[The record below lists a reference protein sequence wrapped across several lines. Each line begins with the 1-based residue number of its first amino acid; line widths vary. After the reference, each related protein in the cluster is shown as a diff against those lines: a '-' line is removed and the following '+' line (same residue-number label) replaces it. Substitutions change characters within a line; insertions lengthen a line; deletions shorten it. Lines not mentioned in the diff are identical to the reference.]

1 MNRKIVLFPLAMAAI
16 LGLAGCSKDNKQ
28 PSSIE
33 STQTP
38 SSEVKKA
45 SITVDKT
52 TVELQ
57 VGEQVLITATVTDAE
72 NANKTWT
79 SSNNEVATVAAGTIT
94 GVKVGTATITVSLDS
109 DPTVKAEIAVTVV
122 GKKATKTTVKA
133 LASGEGILE
142 GTLYEVEGIL
152 EGLSHGD
159 AKGNAY
165 LTDIET
171 KATVKIYGLTTTESA
186 LTSSG
191 DTVKFTNPSDA
202 TTTLAAVNNGE
213 KVKIW
218 GVYTAWA
225 KNISGVLKSHEANAT
240 KYTAS
245 FEENA
250 HATIALDKTTDL
262 SYGDVVTATVTP
274 EAGYNIDSVKN
285 ETIYGAEDATK
296 TADGKFTFTA
306 TCVNKLVVTVSK
318 PVVGKATFNLT
329 DGEGGYLSEFGLSTS
344 YVEASATISGVKFDV
359 TRGAANKYDK
369 WEHNALALRTNTKVE
384 KEASLVVSG
393 KTFNSYAL
401 NYKWWG
407 NKCTLSVFTS
417 EDGTTWGSALQTITP
432 AAGASYTDDQT
443 LSSAE
448 GFKAAKYIK
457 FAVTTT
463 NSKNDGL
470 GIFSVELDIAA

>member
-16 LGLAGCSKDNKQ
+16 LGLAGCSNGNN
-28 PSSIE
+28 SSSSAE
-33 STQTP
+33 E
-38 SSEVKKA
+38 SSEVAKA
-45 SITVDKT
+45 SISVDKKA
-52 TVELQ
+52 VE
-57 VGEQVLITATVTDAE
+57 VAIGEKVLVTAKVTNAENGNKTWKSSNEGVATVT
-72 NANKTWT
+72 
-79 SSNNEVATVAAGTIT
+79 AGTIT
-94 GVKVGTATITVSLDS
+94 GVAIGTATITVSLDS

-122 GKKATKTTVKA
+122 GKKATKTTVEA
-133 LASGEGILE
+133 LASGNGILE

-152 EGLSHGD
+152 EGLSHSD
-159 AKGNAY
+159 PKGNAY

-171 KATVKIYGLTTTESA
+171 KKTVQIYGLTATESA
-186 LTSSG
+186 LSSSG
-191 DTVKFTNPSDA
+191 DTVKFTNPFDA
-202 TTTLAAVNNGE
+202 TTTLAGVNNGE
-213 KVKIW
+213 KVKVW
-218 GVYTAWA
+218 GVYTKWA
-225 KNISGVLKSHEANAT
+225 TNISGVLKSHEANAT

-250 HATIALDKTTDL
+250 HATIALDKTTNL

-285 ETIYGAEDATK
+285 ETIYGAENATK

-318 PVVGKATFNLT
+318 PIVGKTTFNLT
-329 DGEGGYLSEFGLSTS
+329 DAEGGYLSEFGLSTKE
-344 YVEASATISGVKFDV
+344 YVNASATIFGVKFDV
-359 TRGAANKYDK
+359 ISGAAKKQSK
-369 WEHNALALRTNTKVE
+369 WANNALALRTKSG

-393 KTFNSYAL
+393 KTFNSYKL

-407 NKCTLSVFTS
+407 SKCTLSVFTS
-417 EDGTTWGSALQTITP
+417 EDGTTWGSALETVKVP
-432 AAGASYTDDQT
+432 SGVDYTEDQI

-448 GFKAAKYIK
+448 DFKASKYIK

-463 NSKNDGL
+463 NSDNDGL

>member
-16 LGLAGCSKDNKQ
+16 LGLAGCSKEDKQ

-57 VGEQVLITATVTDAE
+57 VGEQTLVTATVTDAE
-72 NANKTWT
+72 NVNKTWA
-79 SSNNEVATVAAGTIT
+79 SSNKEVATVAAGTIT
-94 GVKVGTATITVSLDS
+94 GVKEGTATITVSLDS

-122 GKKATKTTVKA
+122 GKKATKTTVEA
-133 LASGEGILE
+133 LASGNGILE

-152 EGLSHGD
+152 EGLSHSD
-159 AKGNAY
+159 SKGNAY

-171 KATVKIYGLTTTESA
+171 KKTVKIYGLTTTESA
-186 LTSSG
+186 LSSSG
-191 DTVKFTNPSDA
+191 NTVTFKNPSDA
-202 TTTLAAVNNGE
+202 TTTLAAVKNGE

-225 KNISGVLKSHEANAT
+225 KNISGVLKSHEANTT

-250 HATIALDKTTDL
+250 HATIALDKTTGL

-274 EAGYNIDSVKN
+274 ETGYNIDSVKN
-285 ETIYGAEDATK
+285 ETIYGSENATK

-306 TCVNKLVVTVSK
+306 TCFNKLVVTVSK
-318 PVVGKATFNLT
+318 PVVGKVTFDLT
-329 DGEGGYLSEFGLSTS
+329 DGEGGYLSEFGLSPTS
-344 YVEASATISGVKFDV
+344 YVSASATISGVKFDV
-359 TRGAANKYDK
+359 TSGAANKASD
-369 WEHNALALRTNTKVE
+369 WANNALALRTKSG

-417 EDGTTWGSALQTITP
+417 EDGTTWGSALQTLTVP
-432 AAGASYTDDQT
+432 TGVKYNADQT

>member
-16 LGLAGCSKDNKQ
+16 LGLAGCSNDNK
-28 PSSIE
+28 PSSSVEE
-33 STQTP
+33 SVQTP

-45 SITVDKT
+45 SISVDKK

-57 VGEQVLITATVTDAE
+57 VGEQTLVTATVTDAE
-72 NANKTWT
+72 NGNKTWT

-94 GVKVGTATITVSLDS
+94 GVKEGTATITVSLDS

-122 GKKATKTTVKA
+122 GKKATKTTVEA
-133 LASGEGILE
+133 LASGNGIVE

-152 EGLSHGD
+152 EGLSHSD
-159 AKGNAY
+159 SKGNAY

-171 KATVKIYGLTTTESA
+171 KKTVKIYGLTTTESA

-191 DTVKFTNPSDA
+191 DTVTFKNPSDA
-202 TTTLAAVNNGE
+202 TTTLAGVNNGE
-213 KVKIW
+213 KIKIW

-262 SYGDVVTATVTP
+262 SYGDVVTATVIP
-274 EAGYNIDSVKN
+274 ESGYNIDSVKN
-285 ETIYGAEDATK
+285 ETIYGSENATK

-318 PVVGKATFNLT
+318 PVVGKVTFDLT
-329 DGEGGYLSEFGLSTS
+329 DAEGGYLSEFGLSTS

-359 TRGAANKYDK
+359 TSGAANKNSS
-369 WEHNALALRTNTKVE
+369 WANNALALRTKSG

-417 EDGTTWGSALQTITP
+417 EDGTTWGSALQTLTVP
-432 AAGASYTDDQT
+432 TGVNCNDEQV

>member
-213 KVKIW
+213 KIKIW

-250 HATIALDKTTDL
+250 HATIALDKTTGL

-318 PVVGKATFNLT
+318 PVVGKVTFNLT

-359 TRGAANKYDK
+359 TSGAANKYSG
-369 WEHNALALRTNTKVE
+369 WEHNALALRTKSG

-432 AAGASYTDDQT
+432 AAGGSYTDDQT